1 MATKPDPAVEA
12 QFVKQELPAN
22 GEWSEEQLEEGLK
35 QLKLL
40 HIKCRELRTSMPRM
54 LDPLS
59 THHASNEELAVSFT
73 KAVGTASR
81 ELSDFR
87 TLYHSNE
94 SKQVLEHADKS
105 RAADPKNIRPWRPKD
120 HPDWLEMDQ

>member
-1 MATKPDPAVEA
+1 MATKPEA
-12 QFVKQELPAN
+12 AADAKFVKQEMPAN

-35 QLKLL
+35 HLKLL

-54 LDPLS
+54 LDPL
-59 THHASNEELAVSFT
+59 TTQHASNEELAVSFT

-87 TLYHSNE
+87 TLYQSNE
-94 SKQVLEHADKS
+94 SKQVLEHANKS
-105 RAADPKNIRPWRPKD
+105 RAANPEDIKPWRPKD
-120 HPDWLEMDQ
+120 HPDWLELDQ